1 MKPRRA
7 TALPAEEGYDS
18 NQLLA
23 EATIRKPARLHLIWL
38 IIPQLHLFTTSQI
51 QISACLSDLKGW
63 KMDVTYGE
71 GSRSHNPIRHWT
83 SRYRQESIILPWNSN
98 NGRRVA
104 ACANWR
110 RDEGSYSTKA
120 TSNTYESYNYQDFC
134 SKIDYCQRKIG
145 SLTYIT
151 AIAEAAFGVSMFPR
165 FHESIQTLVL
175 IIIMQRTRYWR
186 SIEF

>member
-1 MKPRRA
+1 MDRVYTLQHSPLHVHKTTHREH
-7 TALPAEEGYDS
+7 TTDNKTIYSCFDS
-18 NQLLA
+18 
-23 EATIRKPARLHLIWL
+23 TIHWWVPDRVIW
-38 IIPQLHLFTTSQI
+38 Q
-51 QISACLSDLKGW
+51 DLKGW
-63 KMDVTYGE
+63 KMDVTYRE

-83 SRYRQESIILPWNSN
+83 SRYRQESITLPWNSN
-98 NGRRVA
+98 DGRRVA
-104 ACANWR
+104 ACASWR

-120 TSNTYESYNYQDFC
+120 TSNTYESSYNYQDFC

-151 AIAEAAFGVSMFPR
+151 AIAEVAFGVSMFPR